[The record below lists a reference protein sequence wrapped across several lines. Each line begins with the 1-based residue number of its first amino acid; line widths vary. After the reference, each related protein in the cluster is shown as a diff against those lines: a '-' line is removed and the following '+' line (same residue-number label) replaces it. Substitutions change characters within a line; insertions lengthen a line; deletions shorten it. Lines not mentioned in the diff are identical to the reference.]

1 MISCNESKDD
11 YKYLTLITAGQ
22 KSGTGIRYVDIIP
35 DDTTLGY
42 YDHPELQ
49 SKNLDLDGDGNNDFE
64 LIFSSNT
71 EFISHYSY
79 GLKIKPLEMNS
90 VCVTASGDN
99 WVDSLEFNDT
109 INYSDIWSD
118 STALLYDYYR
128 YIKYTDPKIHD
139 TTIIKGYWYD
149 NDNIYIGVKIMK
161 DTHQFL
167 GWIDLK
173 RNVQRGF
180 IDIRQFAITMP
191 Y

>member
-1 MISCNESKDD
+1 MMSCNESKDD

-22 KSGTGIRYVDIIP
+22 KNGTGIRYVDVIP

-42 YDHPELQ
+42 YNHPELQ
-49 SKNLDLDGDGNNDFE
+49 SKNLDLDGDGNSDFE

-71 EFISHYSY
+71 EFWSHTSY
-79 GLKIKPLEMNS
+79 GLKIKPLGMNS

-99 WVDSLEFNDT
+99 WVDSLKFSDT
-109 INYSDIWSD
+109 INYGSIWSD
-118 STALLYDYYR
+118 STALLYDYYSH
-128 YIKYTDPKIHD
+128 IKYTDPNHD

-161 DTHQFL
+161 DTHQFF

-173 RNVQRGF
+173 RNIQRGF
-180 IDIRQFAITMP
+180 IDIRQFAITML